1 MQKHLRL
8 AELYIDV
15 GLCFYNDL
23 GSLKHSVPTYQENVR
38 KIHAIDGRFQWFESD
53 KDYSDPEVIE
63 YLQSFDNVEISQ
75 FVGLEHDKRNQYVKL
90 AGENKADALL
100 IIDSDDYVLEADW
113 DLFYK
118 SAEERI
124 KQYPTENFFGV
135 EFRYTPPN
143 YPRPEYTP
151 YPRLWARPNECE
163 YYKAHC
169 IFRGKNGGP
178 TRSSSRTPKIDGLR
192 FASGDDYRSTEYLQK
207 ISKYQGR
214 MISYEIPVRHAL
226 RDGLPI

>member
-1 MQKHLRL
+1 MN
-8 AELYIDV
+8 IDV

-23 GSLKHSVPTYQENVR
+23 ESLKHSVPTYQEHVD
-38 KIHAIDGRFQWFESD
+38 KIFAIDGRFEYFESD
-53 KDYSDPEVIE
+53 KDYSDPEVVE
-63 YLQSFDNVEISQ
+63 YLESFDNVILDK
-75 FVGLEHDKRNQYVKL
+75 FVGMEHDKRNRYVKL
-90 AGENKADALL
+90 AGENNADALL

-124 KQYPTENFFGV
+124 KQYPNENFLGV
-135 EFRYTPPN
+135 DFRYTPEGYQPIQF
-143 YPRPEYTP
+143 TP

-178 TRSSSRTPKIDGLR
+178 VRSSARVPKIEGIK
-192 FASGDDYRSTEYLQK
+192 FASGDDYRSQEYLTK
-207 ISKYQGR
+207 ISKYQGK
-214 MISYEIPVRHAL
+214 MIDYEIPIRHAL
-226 RDGLPI
+226 RDHGVF